1 MYSNFMKSQAFPLVF
16 RVSTRPICLKPSI
29 NTHPFSNGFFL
40 NPMEAIKTRK
50 FSSGSVSRTRNS
62 SVIRARGSSSYQ
74 RDFNGNNRGRNG
86 GNRTNRVSKL
96 EKASAEVS
104 TRSSWEDAADNF
116 FDKHGGR
123 ESVELIAKARTG
135 GNGENRQGRIVIERN
150 EDRVASDGKGEE
162 IGGAD
167 FGGDKGRTR
176 YTRVTDRDNG
186 SERRDS
192 GRWNRENGSERRE
205 SGRWNR
211 ENGSERPA
219 GGRWNREGGSEMRES
234 GRWNRENG
242 SERPAGGRWNR
253 EGGSEMRESGRWN
266 RDNGSERPA
275 AGRWNRDNDSAK
287 AEFGRGN
294 RENGSENPEFGRWN
308 NGSWGRNAW
317 KEATESTLPKM
328 VGEGIYGVGPVLAAL
343 SAGRREFYTLHV
355 QEGLDLSSNNKKKKD
370 KKGFEK
376 VLKIAEKLGLT
387 VIHTP
392 KHDLNMIVDN
402 RPHQGLVL
410 DASPLE
416 MVRVRE
422 LEPVSVEGEKAPLWV
437 ALDEVT
443 DPQNLGAIIRSSYFF
458 GAEGVVLCAKN
469 SAPLSGV
476 VSKASAGSLEL
487 MELRDCKNMMQ
498 FLASSADNGWRVLGG
513 SVSSRA
519 VPLNEVPVGVP
530 TILVL
535 GSEGTGLR
543 PLVERSCTDLI
554 RIPGNIPEDIS
565 AADAEDENTEQVD
578 RASSGE
584 EFRSFLAVESL
595 NVSVAAGVL
604 LHHLVGVGNTNS
616 SVANSEVNVLE

>member
-1 MYSNFMKSQAFPLVF
+1 MYCNFMKTQAFPLVF
-16 RVSTRPICLKPSI
+16 RVSTRPISLKPSFNI
-29 NTHPFSNGFFL
+29 HSLSNGFSL
-40 NPMEAIKTRK
+40 NPMESMKTKK
-50 FSSGSVSRTRNS
+50 FSSGSGSRTRNS
-62 SVIRARGSSSYQ
+62 SVIIARSSSYQ
-74 RDFNGNNRGRNG
+74 RDFNGDNRGRNG

-96 EKASAEVS
+96 VKTSTEVS

-116 FDKHGGR
+116 FDIHGGR
-123 ESVELIAKARTG
+123 ESVEMITKAKTG
-135 GNGENRQGRIVIERN
+135 GTGGSRRGGILTERG
-150 EDRVASDGKGEE
+150 EDRVSAGVKDEG
-162 IGGAD
+162 IGGDD
-167 FGGDKGRTR
+167 FREDKSRTR
-176 YTRVTDRDNG
+176 YTRVTDRENG
-186 SERRDS
+186 SERQES

-219 GGRWNREGGSEMRES
+219 LGRWNRENGSEKRES

-242 SERPAGGRWNR
+242 SERPA
-253 EGGSEMRESGRWN
+253 S
-266 RDNGSERPA
+266 
-275 AGRWNRDNDSAK
+275 GRWNRDNDSSK

-294 RENGSENPEFGRWN
+294 MENGSENPEFRRWN
-308 NGSWGRNAW
+308 NESWGRNAW

-328 VGEGIYGVGPVLAAL
+328 LGEGIYGVGPVLAAL
-343 SAGRREFYTLHV
+343 SAGRRELYTLHV

-416 MVRVRE
+416 MVRLRE
-422 LEPVSVEGEKAPLWV
+422 LEPVSVEGEKSPLWV

-519 VPLNEVPVGVP
+519 LPLNEVPVGVP

-554 RIPGNIPEDIS
+554 RIPGNIPDDIS
-565 AADAEDENTEQVD
+565 PANAEDENIEQVD
-578 RASSGE
+578 CAPSGE
-584 EFRSFLAVESL
+584 KFRSFLAVESL

-604 LHHLVGVGNTNS
+604 LHHLVGVNNSNS